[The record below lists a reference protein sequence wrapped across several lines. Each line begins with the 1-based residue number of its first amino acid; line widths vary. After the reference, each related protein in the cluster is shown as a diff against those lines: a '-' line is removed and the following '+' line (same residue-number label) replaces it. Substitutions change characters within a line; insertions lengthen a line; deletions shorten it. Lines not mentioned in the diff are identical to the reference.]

1 MFFRDKAE
9 PRGHISRASELP
21 AISGCGDQ
29 GGCGARANPGDGH
42 EPTRAFVL
50 LGEGFDLAG
59 DLTQTLFEADQIF
72 KEVGQKPTRCWRQ
85 VVELVRQCSREI
97 RLELAGPLVEYDP
110 ILETERPHLIDKA

>member
-59 DLTQTLFEADQIF
+59 DLTQTLFEAIRSS
-72 KEVGQKPTRCWRQ
+72 KRSARSRRAVG
-85 VVELVRQCSREI
+85 VRSLSSFASALGRSA
-97 RLELAGPLVEYDP
+97 LNLPAPGGV
-110 ILETERPHLIDKA
+110 RPHTRDR